1 MRREKGRKTGRIR
14 KQCYHH
20 CGGRCRAM
28 SGNPFVIFQQRVM
41 LFFSLKFMNQILK
54 DGVVAY
60 VCAFSKSDD
69 STSF

>member
-1 MRREKGRKTGRIR
+1 MGEGAEQK
-14 KQCYHH
+14 
-20 CGGRCRAM
+20 
-28 SGNPFVIFQQRVM
+28 SGNPFDIFQQRVM